1 MKGYLIRQHERCIQV
16 LDAIGEFKKRKERNS
31 DNYKQVKNLLPDLA
45 QKYYNYALIINKCIE
60 RMELLY
66 DKEKSKL

>member
-16 LDAIGEFKKRKERNS
+16 LDAIENFKRRKEINA
-31 DNYKQVKNLLPDLA
+31 DNYIQVKDLLPELA
-45 QKYYNYALIINKCIE
+45 QKYYDKALIINKCIE

-66 DKEKSKL
+66 NKEKLKL